1 MAEDA
6 RVQRRSR
13 GRPRGG
19 SDARARILAAATEE
33 FAERGYDAATMRG
46 IAMRAGVD
54 PALLHHYFG
63 TKADLFTETVGAPL
77 RPDLEIPRLLAGDR
91 DRLGESIVGY
101 VLGKFEQPDVRKRG
115 VMLLRTAVGNKLA
128 TPMLAGFLAREL
140 LARIAAEIGGDDA
153 ELRASLAASQ
163 IAGMLIARYVL
174 KLPGIASA
182 PPEELVRRIG
192 PVVQGYLTSR
202 P

>member
-46 IAMRAGVD
+46 IATRAGVD

-182 PPEELVRRIG
+182 RPEELVRRIG